1 MRIAVMGTGGMG
13 GYYGG
18 CLASAGQDV
27 SFVARGRH
35 LEAIRAKGLR
45 VIGPRGDLEISP
57 AKATDDPAEI
67 GPVDVVLF
75 GVKLYDAETA
85 AAAIKPMIGPDTM
98 VISLMNGVDGPERIE
113 AVVGP
118 GHALGAAAYAS
129 AKIDEPGVISYRS
142 DMSRLVFGE
151 LDGSISQRA
160 LQFKEACD
168 QANFDVELS
177 TDIQKT
183 LWEKF
188 VLLATNAA
196 LTTITRQPAAGV
208 YGEPE
213 LKALAVDLMKEVVA
227 VANAKGIKVGDDV
240 IERSIALT
248 ETFPPNM
255 YASMYHDLAAGKPL
269 EVGSFSGL
277 ITRLGRE
284 LGIPTPCHR
293 TIYACLKPYENGA
306 SPQ

>member
-18 CLASAGQDV
+18 CLAEVGADV
-27 SFVARGRH
+27 SFIARGKH
-35 LEAIRAKGLR
+35 LEAIRSNGLR
-45 VIGPRGDLEISP
+45 IIGPRGDFTIKP
-57 AKATDDPAEI
+57 AHATDDTADI

-75 GVKLYDAETA
+75 CVKLYDAETA
-85 AAAIKPMIGPDTM
+85 AEAIKPMVGPDTM

-113 AVVGP
+113 SVIGA

-129 AKIDEPGVISYRS
+129 AKIDEPGVVSYRS

-151 LDGSISQRA
+151 MDGRVSDRA
-160 LQFKEACD
+160 KAFKDVCD
-168 QANFDVELS
+168 QAAFDVELS
-177 TDIQKT
+177 TNIQST

-188 VLLATNAA
+188 VLLATNAG

-213 LKALAVDLMKEVVA
+213 LKSLAVDLMKEVIA
-227 VANAKGIKVGDDV
+227 VATAKGIKISDGIV
-240 IERSIALT
+240 ERSVALT
-248 ETFPPNM
+248 ESFPPNM

-284 LGIPTPCHR
+284 LGVPTPCHR
-293 TIYACLKPYENGA
+293 TIYACLRPYENGTR
-306 SPQ
+306 